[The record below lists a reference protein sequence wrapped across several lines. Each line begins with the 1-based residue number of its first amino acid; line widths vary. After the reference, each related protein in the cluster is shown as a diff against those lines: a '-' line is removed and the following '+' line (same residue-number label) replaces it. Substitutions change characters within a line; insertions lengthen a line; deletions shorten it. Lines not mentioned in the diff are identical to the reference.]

1 MSSDLLAHLKKTYK
15 TNVFNH
21 NDLPSLQMVSTGIAT
36 LDLALG
42 GGLAVG
48 RVAELF
54 GPESA
59 GKSTICL
66 SICRAAVNRGETA
79 LYIDLEKTVTKEAI
93 AAHGL
98 DNEQF
103 IVTRPN
109 YSEDAIDQLIESIK
123 MGAKLVILDTVAM
136 LMPKAV
142 YDKIDNDSE
151 ARDVSSTAGFLNRV
165 KNKITDQVE
174 HNQAVV
180 VFVNQVRDNLNSTHG
195 GLNTPGGH
203 AIKHLYSQRIRVTH
217 SIKDLNSPGR
227 IKSQIKIEKNKC
239 ATPYL
244 SCEVPI
250 YNGVAQTEECLILAG
265 EQLGVV
271 RKSGAWYYLE
281 PLADGMEQIK
291 LQGSANAAKY
301 LKDNPGYTELL
312 YARLTDQINKNNNGD
327 T

>member
-1 MSSDLLAHLKKTYK
+1 MSSNLLEHLQKTYK

-21 NDLPSLQMVSTGIAT
+21 KSLPALQMVSTGIAT

-66 SICRAAVNRGETA
+66 SICRTAINRGETA

-93 AAHGL
+93 ADHGL
-98 DNEQF
+98 DNDHF

-109 YSEDAIDQLIESIK
+109 YGEDAIDQLIDAVK
-123 MGAKLVILDTVAM
+123 LGAKVVILDTVAM

-142 YDKIDNDSE
+142 YDKIDSDSE

-180 VFVNQVRDNLNSTHG
+180 VFVNQVRDNLNSSYG
-195 GLNTPGGH
+195 GVSTPGGH
-203 AIKHLYSQRIRVTH
+203 AIKHLYSQRIKVSH
-217 SIKDLNSPGR
+217 AVKDLKTPGR
-227 IKSQIKIEKNKC
+227 ISAQVKIEKNKC

-250 YNGVAQTEECLILAG
+250 FNGVAQIEECLVLVG
-265 EQLGVV
+265 VQLGLV
-271 RKSGAWYYLE
+271 KQSGAWYNLE
-281 PLADGMEQIK
+281 PLSEGAELVK
-291 LQGSANAAKY
+291 LQGSINAAKY
-301 LKDNPGYTELL
+301 LKENPDYADLL
-312 YARLTDQINKNNNGD
+312 YARITQQINEAR